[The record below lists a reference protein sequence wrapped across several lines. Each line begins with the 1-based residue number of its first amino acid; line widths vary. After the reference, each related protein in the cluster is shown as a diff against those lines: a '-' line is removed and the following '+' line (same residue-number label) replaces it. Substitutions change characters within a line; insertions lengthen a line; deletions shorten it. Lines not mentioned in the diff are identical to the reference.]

1 MNVLASLRENISH
14 FRQEKEEKKIEKV
27 RERERLSDKVEMLQ
41 SELREIKDL
50 LARFSLSK
58 DQQSET

>member
-27 RERERLSDKVEMLQ
+27 RERERLSDRVEMLQ

-58 DQQSET
+58 DQESET

>member
-1 MNVLASLRENISH
+1 MNVLASLRENISD

-58 DQQSET
+58 DQQSKT